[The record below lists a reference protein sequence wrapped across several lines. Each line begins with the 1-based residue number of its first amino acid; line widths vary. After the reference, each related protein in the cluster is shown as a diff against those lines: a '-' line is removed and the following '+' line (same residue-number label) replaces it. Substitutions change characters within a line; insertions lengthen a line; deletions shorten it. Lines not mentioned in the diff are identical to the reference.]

1 MPSSGNAK
9 RIDLRRLSDEYLHIL
24 SVVAKH
30 ERICIGIPVDPDW
43 APIADHLRQL
53 AKWRFLIEE
62 ATDDGPAYSL
72 APAARDRVA
81 Q

>member
-1 MPSSGNAK
+1 M
-9 RIDLRRLSDEYLHIL
+9 RRLTDQDIHIL

-30 ERICIGIPVDPDW
+30 GRICIGMPVDADW
-43 APIADHLRQL
+43 APIAEHLRQL

-72 APAARDRVA
+72 SPAGRDRLGE
-81 Q
+81 